1 MTKDCPDPKHC
12 PVVNPTR
19 LAGAR
24 TTTTVNGQSWHRAY
38 EAKWGYDEF
47 HPGGGGDSRFAPFT
61 SAAGTNVPT
70 LYLAETGV
78 AALLETVFHDVH
90 PLSKGLVYE
99 SDVRE
104 RLLVTVSLPSPPV
117 LLDLRDPELQRLNV
131 SRHEVVSSPAEHF
144 PCTRAVARAV
154 HARHDRV
161 DGIVWHSRQAE
172 LASHPPAQ
180 VMVLFGDHYGTA
192 RGKLPLAGPGSVDL
206 LNGRGRDLVDQI
218 AVALGATIV
227 PLS

>member
-1 MTKDCPDPKHC
+1 VTNECPDPQHC

-24 TTTTVNGQSWHRAY
+24 TTTTANGQSWHRAY

-47 HPGGGGDSRFAPFT
+47 HPGGGDSRFAPFT
-61 SAAGTNVPT
+61 CAAGTNVPT
-70 LYLAETGV
+70 LYLAETDV

-90 PLSKGLVYE
+90 PLSKRLVYE

-131 SRHEVVSSPAEHF
+131 SRHEVVSSP
-144 PCTRAVARAV
+144 T
-154 HARHDRV
+154 
-161 DGIVWHSRQAE
+161 E
-172 LASHPPAQ
+172 LASHTSAQ

-192 RGKLPLAGPGSVDL
+192 RGKLPLAGPGAVDL
-206 LNGRGRDLVDQI
+206 LNGRGRDIVDQI